1 MQLKPLRDLVL
12 VQRDLK
18 RTSTASGIAL
28 PDSLGDEELW
38 VTVLAAGPIAKER
51 GIREGGRYLL
61 RQWCGMRLD
70 EERGFQS
77 QTIVQA
83 ELLEAVQEDG

>member
-18 RTSTASGIAL
+18 RTTTASGIAL
-28 PDSLGDEELW
+28 PDTLGDEELW
-38 VTVLAAGPIAKER
+38 VTCIQAGPLALER
-51 GIREGGRYLL
+51 GIKIGERYLL
-61 RQWCGMRLD
+61 RQWCGLRLD

-83 ELLEAVQEDG
+83 ELLEAVQVDG

>member
-18 RTSTASGIAL
+18 RTTTASGIAL
-28 PDSLGDEELW
+28 PDTLGDEELW
-38 VTVLAAGPIAKER
+38 VEILAAGPIALER
-51 GIREGGRYLL
+51 GIKVGSKMLL

-83 ELLEAVQEDG
+83 ELLEAVQVDG